1 MTALRPAAALATAL
15 FLVTLSTG
23 AADQGVRP
31 GTAEGGELVK
41 TGWWWAGNETPLDE
55 TVVAPPQSSPPNVP
69 KGALPVAAAGGEP
82 EKLSALEFRVEGEP
96 GDRVDSARL
105 VLTENAEP
113 GATVNAERAVILAC
127 PVTESFWADGAAGA
141 WKTRPAY
148 DCEAARAEG
157 ERDPAGL
164 WTFDLTAI
172 AASWLLD
179 DSTTSPSV
187 VLVEGVQ
194 SVDSATAPESFQV
207 SFDGPAA
214 EGIGFEFVTT
224 SVPPVPM
231 PSEPGVAPSGPGNG
245 GDAPAV
251 SGGTGAGTSGSSG
264 GGLFGGSLA
273 ASGPG
278 ASGPL
283 AGTAEVAPLDA
294 PAADSVDAG
303 VPVATAE
310 TAPAAAPLAAPA
322 WYSGI
327 PRGGYLLFPLVVGL
341 GYLLMLA
348 LGPDAQPAAG
358 PTQHGV
364 GRALERLRTM
374 GAALTAKVNS

>member
-1 MTALRPAAALATAL
+1 MFALRPAAALATAL

-23 AADQGVRP
+23 AAGQGVRP

-55 TVVAPPQSSPPNVP
+55 TVIAPPQSSPPNVP

-82 EKLSALEFRVEGEP
+82 EKLSALEFRVKGDP

-105 VLTENAEP
+105 VLKENAEP

-127 PVTESFWADGAAGA
+127 PVTESFWADGSAGA

-148 DCEAARAEG
+148 DCEVAGAKG

-179 DSTTSPSV
+179 DNTTSPSV

-194 SVDSATAPESFQV
+194 SVDSAVAPESFQV

-224 SVPPVPM
+224 AVPPVPM
-231 PSEPGVAPSGPGNG
+231 PSEPSAPPSGPVAGD
-245 GDAPAV
+245 DAPA
-251 SGGTGAGTSGSSG
+251 SGGAPRRTGGGGRGRRSPGGDGRDRTRDRTRGRAAGGAGVVLRHSPWR
-264 GGLFGGSLA
+264 LPSLPA
-273 ASGPG
+273 RAG
-278 ASGPL
+278 A
-283 AGTAEVAPLDA
+283 
-294 PAADSVDAG
+294 
-303 VPVATAE
+303 
-310 TAPAAAPLAAPA
+310 
-322 WYSGI
+322 GI
-327 PRGGYLLFPLVVGL
+327 P
-341 GYLLMLA
+341 A
-348 LGPDAQPAAG
+348 DA
-358 PTQHGV
+358 
-364 GRALERLRTM
+364 RARP
-374 GAALTAKVNS
+374 